1 MERLQGFQK
10 RYLRGLA
17 HGLKPVVYVGQR
29 GLTPALVGA
38 MNAALDHHEL
48 VKVKFIEFKEKEKKQ
63 AMVAEIEKTVSCEM
77 IGLIGHMATFFR
89 RQADPEKRKIDL
101 PRRAS

>member
-10 RYLRGLA
+10 RFLRGLA
-17 HGLKPVVYVGQR
+17 HGLKPVVYVGQK
-29 GLTPALVGA
+29 GLTAALADA
-38 MNAALDHHEL
+38 MNAALDQHEL

-63 AMVAEIEKTVSCEM
+63 AMVAEIEKTVCCEM

-89 RQADPEKRKIDL
+89 RQADPKKRKIDL
-101 PRRAS
+101 PHRAS